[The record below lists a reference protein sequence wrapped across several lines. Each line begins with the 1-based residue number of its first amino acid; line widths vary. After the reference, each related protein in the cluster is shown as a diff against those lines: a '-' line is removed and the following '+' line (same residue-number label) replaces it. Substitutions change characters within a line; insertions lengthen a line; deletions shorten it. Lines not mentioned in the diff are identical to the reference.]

1 MGWLTKGVTASMA
14 ASTVISL
21 ILLLQFYFYRRR
33 YLLLWSGVWGAY
45 AITLAFVLA
54 RISVP
59 DPRLIIIGQ
68 HCLALTVPLFILYGF
83 SDFLSRKPSPLWP
96 LATIAVITW
105 SAAAVW
111 LSWPYRISAV
121 PLFGYIGLIQ
131 CFVGYTILTKGDR
144 SNKPLILAA
153 GLIILWGVHRID
165 YPFLRDITWFRAW
178 GFLIA
183 ALINLGAAFAF
194 LTVHFRRIGR
204 ELDRATDRLEETAA
218 RRTSQLIQANRALIQ
233 EIAERKRAETALGR
247 NRDLTKM
254 MVDNLPAWL
263 AYLDTEG
270 KYLIINREFSQRF
283 GVSQESAFGKTM
295 KEVLAPEIYEVIK
308 KPLDLALTGQRITFE
323 RDDLAPD
330 GRRGRIQITYAPH
343 LDLSGEMIGLFSIA
357 IDITESL
364 KTAAALHES
373 EERYRS
379 LVELAPVGVIVSS
392 REGIVFANQAAANI
406 FGLPGRDQL
415 IGQSLDRFL
424 HPEDLISAK
433 HRFEEVIFNNTALPF
448 LELRI
453 VKPDGQV
460 SYVESSGLP
469 FTYHDRPAVQTIV
482 LDITARRLSER
493 QNRLLEQA
501 VGQLES
507 SVAVIDRSGKII
519 YVNPAAREATGLSAD
534 QLDGCDFAALM
545 KTESEREVWDQ
556 AWSEAR
562 AGRVGSGL
570 VQTSG
575 KELTLTVTPVTDQEG
590 EIVNFIV
597 ILNDVSR
604 ERELE
609 RRLHRIQKME
619 AMGSMAAGIA
629 HEINTPTHFIASN
642 AYYLSDVVMKMTAVL
657 READL
662 DGAIAESGLDPTLD
676 LEEAEQAAQA
686 ILNGVDRI
694 SRIITAVR
702 RLSYPGREKRQP
714 CDVNQAVDEVLALAR
729 NEYKYVA
736 DVTTRLEPDLP
747 LVMCRPAELGQVV
760 LNLVVN
766 AAQAIGGRNNGRGL
780 IEVSTRADYDLG
792 QVVINVSDDGPG
804 VPEDIAGRIFDPFF
818 TTKAIGQGTGL
829 GLAFCQAVIVDQ
841 LGGSLDF
848 QSEPDRGTTF
858 TIQLPLDN
866 E

>member
-1 MGWLTKGVTASMA
+1 MGWLTMGLTASMA

-21 ILLLQFYFYRRR
+21 TLMLQYHFYRRR

-68 HCLALTVPLFILYGF
+68 HCLALTVPLFMLYGF
-83 SDFLSRKPSPLWP
+83 YDFLSLKPSSLWSY
-96 LATIAVITW
+96 ATIAVIVW

-111 LSWPYRISAV
+111 QSWPYRVSAV
-121 PLFGYIGLIQ
+121 PLFTYIGLIQ
-131 CFVGYTILTKGDR
+131 CFIGYIILTKGNR

-153 GLIILWGVHRID
+153 GLAILWGVHRID
-165 YPFLRDITWFRAW
+165 YPFLRDIVWFRPW

-183 ALINLGAAFAF
+183 ALINMAAAFAF

-204 ELDRATDRLEETAA
+204 ELSLATDRLEETAA
-218 RRTSQLIQANRALIQ
+218 RRTSQLIQTNRALIQ
-233 EIAERKRAETALGR
+233 EIAERKRAELALVR

-270 KYLIINREFSQRF
+270 KYLLVNREFCRRF
-283 GVSQESAFGKTM
+283 GVSQEMAIGKTM
-295 KEVLAPEIYEVIK
+295 AEVLDPEIYEAVK
-308 KPLDLALTGQRITFE
+308 EPLDLALTGQRITFE
-323 RDDLAPD
+323 RDDFAHNRP
-330 GRRGRIQITYAPH
+330 RGRIQITYAPH
-343 LDLSGEMIGLFSIA
+343 LDHSGVMIGLFSIA
-357 IDITESL
+357 VDITDSV
-364 KTAAALHES
+364 KTAAALRES

-392 REGIVFANQAAANI
+392 KDQIVFANRAAAHIYGLTAPDQMIGLALDRFYHPEDQAAA
-406 FGLPGRDQL
+406 RR
-415 IGQSLDRFL
+415 RF
-424 HPEDLISAK
+424 K
-433 HRFEEVIFNNTALPF
+433 EVIDNKTTLPF

-453 VKPDGQV
+453 LKPNGQV

-469 FTYHDRPAVQTIV
+469 FTYHGQPAVQTVV

-493 QNRLLEQA
+493 QSRLLEQA

-507 SVAVIDRSGKII
+507 SVAVTDRSGKIG
-519 YVNPAAREATGLSAD
+519 YANPAAREATGLSGD
-534 QLDGCDFAALM
+534 QSDGCDAAALM
-545 KTESEREVWDQ
+545 RTESEREVWDQ
-556 AWSEAR
+556 AWSEAQ
-562 AGRVGSGL
+562 AGRIGVGSI
-570 VQTSG
+570 QAADR
-575 KELTLTVTPVTDQEG
+575 ELALTITPVTDKAG

-619 AMGSMAAGIA
+619 AIGSMAAGIA

-642 AYYLSDVVMKMTAVL
+642 AYYLSEVVAKMTAVL
-657 READL
+657 REAGL
-662 DGAIAESGLDPTLD
+662 EGAVAESGQGPVLD
-676 LEEAEQAAQA
+676 LQEAEQAAKA

-694 SRIITAVR
+694 SRIVTAVR
-702 RLSYPGREKRQP
+702 RLSYPGKEKRQS

-736 DVTTRLEPDLP
+736 DVETDLEPDLP

-766 AAQAIGGRNNGRGL
+766 AAQAIGDRSNGRGL
-780 IEVSTRADYDLG
+780 IRVSTRVDQESGRVMLDVA
-792 QVVINVSDDGPG
+792 DDGPG

-829 GLAFCQAVIVDQ
+829 GLAFCQAVVVDQ

-848 QSEPDRGTTF
+848 SSKPGRGTTF
-858 TIQLPLDN
+858 TIQLPLGDQ
-866 E
+866 